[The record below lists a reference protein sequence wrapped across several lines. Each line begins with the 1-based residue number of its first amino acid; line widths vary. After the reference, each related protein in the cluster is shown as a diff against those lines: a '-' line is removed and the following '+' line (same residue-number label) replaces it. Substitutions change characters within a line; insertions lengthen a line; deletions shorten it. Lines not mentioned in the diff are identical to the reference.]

1 MTVESVLEKE
11 ARAAFG
17 ELRLDGVTRRFGK
30 ATALSGF
37 DLRIRGGEFIALL
50 GPSGCGKSTA
60 LNCLAGLLP
69 LSDGAIWLDG
79 ERIDTLP
86 PEKREFGMVFQNY
99 ALFPHLSVRKN
110 VAFGLSVRRVG
121 KAETARRVDEALR
134 TVELTEHA
142 GKLPGQ
148 LSGGQQQRVAIAR
161 AIVLEPKLVLM
172 DEPLSNLDAKLRV
185 QMRTE
190 IRRIHQTLG
199 LTTVYVTH
207 DQEEAL
213 ALADRV
219 VVLRSGKVEQIG
231 TPEEVYTYPASTYIA
246 GFMGYR
252 NLLELPV
259 LSSGEGR
266 VTLGEEDGPTLT
278 GVGQEPIT
286 GGRAVAAVR
295 PEDFRVAGAAGDA
308 GVAGAA
314 GVAGDAGAENRVTVR
329 VEVSEFH
336 GREVAA
342 EGVTDDGRVVHFKSP
357 ERIAPGERVT
367 LTVRPER
374 VLVFGESV
382 REAAEALDEPAA
394 ITQPGTRT
402 EPGTKADRE
411 AGREAGR
418 ETGREAGRETGREAG
433 RETGREAGRET
444 GRETGREKGP
454 EKGPVE
460 APETGASDGG

>member
-1 MTVESVLEKE
+1 MMAETVLEKD
-11 ARAAFG
+11 ARAGFG
-17 ELRLDGVTRRFGK
+17 HLRLDGVTRRFGK

-37 DLRIRGGEFIALL
+37 DLRIEGGEFIALL

-69 LSDGAIWLDG
+69 LSDGAIWLDE

-86 PEKREFGMVFQNY
+86 PERRGFGMVFQNY

-121 KAETARRVDEALR
+121 KAETARRVDEALA
-134 TVELTEHA
+134 TVELTEHEH
-142 GKLPGQ
+142 KLPGQ

-161 AIVLEPKLVLM
+161 AIVLRPKLVLM

-190 IRRIHQTLG
+190 IRRIHQDLG

-219 VVLRSGKVEQIG
+219 VVLRSGEIEQIG
-231 TPEEVYTYPASTYIA
+231 TPEEVYTHPASAYIA

-259 LSSGEGR
+259 LTGGGPAGGGSTNGGSANGGVDGGR
-266 VTLGEEDGPTLT
+266 VSLGDKAGLTLT
-278 GVGQEPIT
+278 GMSRRPIT
-286 GGRAVAAVR
+286 GARAVAAVR
-295 PEDFRVAGAAGDA
+295 PEDFRVAGPPGSATG
-308 GVAGAA
+308 
-314 GVAGDAGAENRVTVR
+314 ENLVTVR

-342 EGVTDDGRVVHFKSP
+342 EGVMDDGRVVHFRSP

-367 LTVRPER
+367 LTVPPER
-374 VLVFGESV
+374 VLVFGENV
-382 REAAEALDEPAA
+382 QDAAEAFDDPAE
-394 ITQPGTRT
+394 IGVQ
-402 EPGTKADRE
+402 
-411 AGREAGR
+411 
-418 ETGREAGRETGREAG
+418 
-433 RETGREAGRET
+433 
-444 GRETGREKGP
+444 
-454 EKGPVE
+454 
-460 APETGASDGG
+460 DGG

>member
-1 MTVESVLEKE
+1 MEKE
-11 ARAAFG
+11 SRAAFG
-17 ELRLDGVTRRFGK
+17 HLRLDGVTRRFGR
-30 ATALSGF
+30 ATALSRF
-37 DLRIRGGEFIALL
+37 DLRIEGGEFIALL

-69 LSDGAIWLDG
+69 LSDGEIRLDG
-79 ERIDTLP
+79 QRIDTLP
-86 PEKREFGMVFQNY
+86 PERRGFGMVFQNY

-121 KAETARRVDEALR
+121 KAETARRVAEALR
-134 TVELTEHA
+134 TVELTEHTD
-142 GKLPGQ
+142 KLPGQ

-161 AIVLEPKLVLM
+161 AIVLRPKLVLM

-190 IRRIHQTLG
+190 IRRIHQDLG

-219 VVLRSGKVEQIG
+219 VVLRSGEVEQIG
-231 TPEEVYTYPASTYIA
+231 TPEEVYTHPASAYIA

-259 LSSGEGR
+259 LANGGQEGGGQEGGGQEGGGR
-266 VTLGEEDGPTLT
+266 VTVGDEAGLVLT
-278 GVGQEPIT
+278 GVARQPVT
-286 GGRAVAAVR
+286 GPRAVAAVR
-295 PEDFRVAGAAGDA
+295 PEDFRVAGPPGSAAG
-308 GVAGAA
+308 
-314 GVAGDAGAENRVTVR
+314 ENVVTVR

-342 EGVTDDGRVVHFKSP
+342 EGVTDDGRVVHFRSP
-357 ERIAPGERVT
+357 ERIAPGERVA
-367 LTVRPER
+367 LTVAPER

-382 REAAEALDEPAA
+382 QDAAAAFEDPAA
-394 ITQPGTRT
+394 
-402 EPGTKADRE
+402 
-411 AGREAGR
+411 AGI
-418 ETGREAGRETGREAG
+418 
-433 RETGREAGRET
+433 
-444 GRETGREKGP
+444 
-454 EKGPVE
+454 
-460 APETGASDGG
+460 GARDGG